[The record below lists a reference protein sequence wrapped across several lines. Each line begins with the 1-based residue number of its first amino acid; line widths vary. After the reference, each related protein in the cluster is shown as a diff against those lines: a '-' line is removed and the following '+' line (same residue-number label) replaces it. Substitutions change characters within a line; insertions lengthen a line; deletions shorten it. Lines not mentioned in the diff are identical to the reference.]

1 MRVSV
6 IIATYNAES
15 TVKKCIESI
24 FSQSY
29 SDIEVVVMDGG
40 SSDRTVEYVNSFQ
53 SPKIIIRSKRDK
65 GIYDAW
71 NKGIEAATGDWL
83 VFIGADDYLA
93 SSEAIKNA
101 LELISSEKSD
111 PQQAIY
117 YGRLLVLDE
126 AGVAFDGIGSEWLD
140 PWSFAGRHK
149 WCQFPIPIMAAFY
162 HKSCFLKNRF
172 DVNYKIMADI
182 NLVLSVARKRAPKY
196 IGDINITEMGFG
208 GISTNPKRSLLLLRE
223 AIAVR
228 KYHGLSIFNVQ
239 FAILSV
245 KLFLKYA
252 ITTVFGPKSGIRLV
266 GLMHKIKRMKLKSIN
281 ANKNHPVTKELK

>member
-24 FSQSY
+24 LSQSY
-29 SDIEVVVMDGG
+29 SNIEVVVMDGG

-53 SPKIIIRSKRDK
+53 SPKVIIRSERDK

-71 NKGIEAATGDWL
+71 NKGIEASTGDWL
-83 VFIGADDYLA
+83 VFIGADDYFA
-93 SSEAIKNA
+93 SYDVIEKS
-101 LELISSEKSD
+101 LGLISLDNLSPER
-111 PQQAIY
+111 AIY
-117 YGRLLVLDE
+117 YGRLLVLDD

-140 PWSFAGRHK
+140 PWSFSGRHK

-162 HKSCFLKNRF
+162 HRSCFFENSF

-182 NLVLSVARKRAPKY
+182 NLVLSIAKKRAPKY
-196 IGDINITEMGFG
+196 IGDINITKMGFG

-228 KYHGLSIFNVQ
+228 KNHGLSIVNIQ
-239 FAILSV
+239 FAILSL

-252 ITTVFGPKSGIRLV
+252 VTTVFGPKSGVRLV
-266 GLMHKIKRMKLKSIN
+266 GMMHKIKRMKLKSIDT
-281 ANKNHPVTKELK
+281 AKNNSLEKELK

>member
-6 IIATYNAES
+6 IVATYNAES

-24 FSQSY
+24 VSQSY
-29 SDIEVVVMDGG
+29 NDIEVVVMDGG
-40 SSDRTVEYVNSFQ
+40 SSDRTIEYVNSFE
-53 SPKIIIRSKRDK
+53 SAKIIIRSERDK

-71 NKGIEAATGDWL
+71 NKGIETATGDWL

-93 SSEAIKNA
+93 SSDVIEKT
-101 LELISSEKSD
+101 LGLIPSD
-111 PQQAIY
+111 NSKPERAIY

-140 PWSFAGRHK
+140 PWTFAGRHK

-162 HKSCFLKNRF
+162 HKSCFLENRF
-172 DVNYKIMADI
+172 DINYKIMADI
-182 NLVLSVARKRAPKY
+182 NLVLSVARERAPKY
-196 IGDINITEMGFG
+196 IGNIDITKMGFG

-228 KYHGLSIFNVQ
+228 KYHGLSIINIQ
-239 FAILSV
+239 FAILSL
-245 KLFLKYA
+245 KLLLKYVV
-252 ITTVFGPKSGIRLV
+252 TTVFGPKSAIRLV
-266 GLMHKIKRMKLKSIN
+266 GMMHTIKRIKFKNIN
-281 ANKNHPVTKELK
+281 PSNNHPVEKELK

>member
-6 IIATYNAES
+6 IVATYNAES

-24 FSQSY
+24 LSQSY
-29 SDIEVVVMDGG
+29 SDIEVVVMDGA

-53 SPKIIIRSKRDK
+53 STKVIIRSERDK

-93 SSEAIKNA
+93 SSDVIEKA
-101 LELISSEKSD
+101 LGLISSGNSNTE
-111 PQQAIY
+111 QAIY

-126 AGVAFDGIGSEWLD
+126 AGVAFDCIGSEWLD

-162 HKSCFLKNRF
+162 HKSCFLENKF

-228 KYHGLSIFNVQ
+228 KYHGLSIVNVQ
-239 FAILSV
+239 FAILSS

-252 ITTVFGPKSGIRLV
+252 VTNIFGPKLGVKLV
-266 GLMHKIKRMKLKSIN
+266 GIMHKIKKMKLKSID
-281 ANKNHPVTKELK
+281 ATKNHPVEKELK